1 MRKIDPPTEALDE
14 MFMRD
19 ALVLAERAMCL
30 GEVPVGAV
38 LTKNGEIIADG
49 HNQPLGACDP
59 TAHAELVALRKA
71 GQLLNNYRLVDCELY
86 VTIAPCVM
94 CVGAFVHAR
103 IKRLVFGA
111 AEPRA
116 GAVQS
121 HLKLLEKSHFNHT
134 IEWRGG
140 VLAADCGALMQRFF
154 REKRGG

>member
-19 ALVLAERAMCL
+19 ALALAERAMCL

-86 VTIAPCVM
+86 VTIEPCVM
-94 CVGAFVHAR
+94 CVGALLHAR

>member
-71 GQLLNNYRLVDCELY
+71 GQLLSNYRLVDCELY
-86 VTIAPCVM
+86 VTIEPCVM
-94 CVGAFVHAR
+94 CVGALLHAR

>member
-14 MFMRD
+14 MFMRE
-19 ALVLAERAMCL
+19 ALILAERAMCL

-86 VTIAPCVM
+86 VTIEPCVM
-94 CVGAFVHAR
+94 CVGALLHAR

>member
-14 MFMRD
+14 MFMRE
-19 ALVLAERAMCL
+19 ALILAERAMCL

-86 VTIAPCVM
+86 VTIEPCVM
-94 CVGAFVHAR
+94 CVGALLHAR

-111 AEPRA
+111 AEPRS

-121 HLKLLEKSHFNHT
+121 HLKLLDKSHFNHT

>member
-86 VTIAPCVM
+86 VTIEPCVM
-94 CVGAFVHAR
+94 CVGALLHAR